1 MPYILVLNTNSCIV
15 FKLLKTQ
22 AVKKLSEGV
31 KEMNKH
37 FFKAVLLSFTLI
49 FATVGHVDAA
59 RLGGGKSIGK
69 APSAPMQKQA
79 TPAQKPVQQAQPAAP
94 AAAPQA
100 PAPSRFGGMGGI
112 LGGLAA
118 GLGIGYLLSHF
129 GLGEAASS
137 LITGLLIAMLAGF
150 VIMFVIR
157 RLLPAMSGAGQ
168 NANVPSSGMQRTSVE
183 QAPRQEPAF
192 TPAANAFAG
201 VAAEPEAFQSTLPPG
216 FDERSFL
223 ENAKQYFVSLQK
235 AWDQGDL
242 AALREFTTP
251 EMFATIQQDLAGRID
266 SANQTDVVT
275 INARLL
281 GVETADGHYF
291 CSVQFG
297 GMIREQQGA
306 PASDFSEIWN
316 LSKPVEGPGGWV
328 LAGISQLV

>member
-1 MPYILVLNTNSCIV
+1 
-15 FKLLKTQ
+15 
-22 AVKKLSEGV
+22 
-31 KEMNKH
+31 MNKH

-49 FATVGHVDAA
+49 FASVGHVDAA

-69 APSAPMQKQA
+69 APSAPIQKQA

-100 PAPSRFGGMGGI
+100 PAPSRFGGMGGL

-150 VIMFVIR
+150 AIMFVIR

-168 NANVPSSGMQRTSVE
+168 NANVPSAGMQRTSVD

-192 TPAANAFAG
+192 TPAAHAFAG
-201 VAAEPEAFQSTLPPG
+201 VGAEPEAFQSTLPPG
-216 FDERSFL
+216 FDERTFL
-223 ENAKQYFVSLQK
+223 ENAKQFFVTLQK

-242 AALREFTTP
+242 ASLAEFTTP
-251 EMFATIQQDLAGRID
+251 EMFSTIQQDLAGRTD

-281 GVETADGHYF
+281 GVETADAHYF
-291 CSVQFG
+291 CSIQFS

-306 PASDFSEIWN
+306 PATDFSEIWN